1 MSLNKRSICN
11 LWRQWTP
18 WELFPF
24 LITSHLAT
32 VHQHLQGLYYHRLQ
46 GLHNLK
52 ITHKKQDNIF
62 IRKGT
67 TGRARLQMTVLVT
80 KIWVEFN
87 YLRTVHVA
95 AICISKL
102 LKYQHLH
109 SPFQRL
115 HRPTSEA
122 HIFFTHIAAQIQ
134 AGEAHLFF
142 AYFLI
147 WAVPSGQK
155 SREMQLQTH
164 RDPGCW
170 GRHLSSADMALPWQK
185 DPNITASCAYVPC
198 NNSLKC
204 HI

>member
-32 VHQHLQGLYYHRLQ
+32 VHQHLQGLCYHRLQ

-62 IRKGT
+62 IRQGT

-87 YLRTVHVA
+87 YLKTVHVA

-122 HIFFTHIAAQIQ
+122 YILFTHIAAQIQ
-134 AGEAHLFF
+134 EGEAHLFF
-142 AYFLI
+142 AYFSDLSCPLWTEI
-147 WAVPSGQK
+147 MRNAATNSQRSWML
-155 SREMQLQTH
+155 REASQL
-164 RDPGCW
+164 CW
-170 GRHLSSADMALPWQK
+170 HGTTLAEGSKH
-185 DPNITASCAYVPC
+185 
-198 NNSLKC
+198 NS
-204 HI
+204 